1 MSIQHIHQDHKY
13 WPFRSLKDK
22 KEDEAVHLPNP
33 VVDGKF
39 YLLYLLIPV
48 STATAYMQIV
58 IALHI
63 NLETYQECPCWRIY
77 IGSLAGS
84 SMYMHT
90 RLSYS

>member
-1 MSIQHIHQDHKY
+1 MEPKSEVSESTVSVKAMSVQHIHQDHKY

-48 STATAYMQIV
+48 STAICCIISTAGAYMQLV
-58 IALHI
+58 IA
-63 NLETYQECPCWRIY
+63 
-77 IGSLAGS
+77 
-84 SMYMHT
+84 
-90 RLSYS
+90 